1 MPMPSQLKSA
11 GSVRI
16 RNNPDLAKKNNSFF
30 FKMLMTLSS
39 LS

>member
-1 MPMPSQLKSA
+1 MPMLSQLKSA

-30 FKMLMTLSS
+30 RQKQLTVKY
-39 LS
+39 